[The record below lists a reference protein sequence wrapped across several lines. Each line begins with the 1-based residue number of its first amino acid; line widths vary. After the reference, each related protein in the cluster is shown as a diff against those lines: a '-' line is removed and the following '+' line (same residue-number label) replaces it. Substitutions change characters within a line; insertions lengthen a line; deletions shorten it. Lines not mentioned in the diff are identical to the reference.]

1 MSVTDTNDTNGV
13 NDAIKELD
21 SRLVVYVEAYKRTF
35 DSYKTSSLENSRYF
49 LMMLQQLNDQI
60 QDLIQKLYEALKND
74 SANVNIDQ
82 MKADLNELNYHIIKN
97 GFKIKTLLLGREY
110 PPGDAGGGCGGCGGG
125 GGGPGSGSYI
135 PGYRPNPRNYDENVD
150 LNGQLE
156 SIILKRTA
164 STYYMF
170 LYLIIVVL
178 MGFIFFRVVMAE
190 DNKPYELTLLV
201 LALIILLYLI
211 RNTIYSVL
219 SVFSGLFK
227 NVIY

>member
-1 MSVTDTNDTNGV
+1 MSINDTNG
-13 NDAIKELD
+13 AIKELD
-21 SRLVVYVEAYKRTF
+21 SRLVVYIEAYKRTF
-35 DSYKTSSLENSRYF
+35 DSYKSSSLENSRYF

-110 PPGDAGGGCGGCGGG
+110 PPGDAAGSGGFGPGSGSCGPGF
-125 GGGPGSGSYI
+125 GPGSGSYL
-135 PGYRPNPRNYDENVD
+135 PNPRNYDENVD

-219 SVFSGLFK
+219 SVFGGLFK

>member
-1 MSVTDTNDTNGV
+1 MLLTDTNG
-13 NDAIKELD
+13 AIKELD
-21 SRLVVYVEAYKRTF
+21 NQLVVYVEAYKRTF
-35 DSYKTSSLENSRYF
+35 DAYKTSSVENSRNL

-110 PPGDAGGGCGGCGGG
+110 PPGDAAGGGSCGSGSGSF
-125 GGGPGSGSYI
+125 GPGSGSYI

-190 DNKPYELTLLV
+190 DSQPYELTLLV